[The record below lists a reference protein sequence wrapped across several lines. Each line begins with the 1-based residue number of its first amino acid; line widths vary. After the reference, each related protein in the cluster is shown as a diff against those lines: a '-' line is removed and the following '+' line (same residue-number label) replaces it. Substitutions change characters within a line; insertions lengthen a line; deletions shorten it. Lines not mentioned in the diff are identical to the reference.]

1 MQNFDIGILFLLFY
15 FLILIATSFNG
26 FLLTGKLYYRSL
38 EILEEKQYFKFT
50 VGLWLSFF
58 FLVGSL
64 CILVLAF
71 GTALLHAYTLTN
83 TDLSQLSDW
92 LKWILIFKG
101 N

>member
-58 FLVGSL
+58 FLAGSL
-64 CILVLAF
+64 CILVLTF
-71 GTALLHAYTLTN
+71 GTTLLHVYTLTN

-101 N
+101 K